1 MFLWEAANK
10 LVFDINV
17 GKITGH
23 GIEMA
28 ATAFCRK
35 KWYQFTNICAML
47 RVDHSKLIS
56 FDFCSILSSYFE
68 GVGLLLFSFFCKR

>member
-23 GIEMA
+23 IIEIA

-56 FDFCSILSSYFE
+56 VQYSHHILKEWAYCYFR
-68 GVGLLLFSFFCKR
+68 FFASDN